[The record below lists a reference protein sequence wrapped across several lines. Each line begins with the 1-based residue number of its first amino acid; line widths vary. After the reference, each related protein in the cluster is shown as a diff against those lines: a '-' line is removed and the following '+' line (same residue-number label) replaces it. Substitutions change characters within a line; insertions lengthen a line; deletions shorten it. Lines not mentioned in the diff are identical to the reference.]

1 MQGIIEGVMAVGYAS
16 GPAIGIGLFKV
27 SRLTLNCHLILEILL
42 CSHKCCVLPFID
54 YIILITHLHTIPYH
68 FIFQSPATENLAM

>member
-27 SRLTLNCHLILEILL
+27 SRLTLNCHLIL
-42 CSHKCCVLPFID
+42 
-54 YIILITHLHTIPYH
+54 
-68 FIFQSPATENLAM
+68 